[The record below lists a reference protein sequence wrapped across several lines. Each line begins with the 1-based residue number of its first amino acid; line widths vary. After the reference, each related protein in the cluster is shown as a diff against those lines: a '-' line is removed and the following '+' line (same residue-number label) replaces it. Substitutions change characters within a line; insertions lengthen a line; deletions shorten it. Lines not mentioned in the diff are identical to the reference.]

1 MDAPTTPPVEDVRI
15 PGHIYALIEREF
27 IRSGENVVKVG
38 RAMSA
43 LRRIPQYPKGSRL
56 LFCMYCDDLV
66 GTEAELLRLLDVA
79 FVRRTDIGR
88 ESFEG
93 DLNAIVAFVSQYVTA
108 KLLAG
113 PPARPAAMVDRGSD
127 ASTDVVATIVGTE
140 GVAEAVPEVVEEAP
154 VVTEWAPVV
163 VETVPEVDE
172 TVSAVVEEVPPVVVP
187 IPKEA
192 VIPDVAIVRFVEENK
207 AALDNAR
214 EITTVMYGRF
224 ASFCD
229 SMNWKVPV
237 NHVRFSKLLV
247 EIYNAQSV
255 VVRNGMDVERYMQM
269 PRLIQVERDP
279 TSSAVD
285 TVASWCEDTLKVTGR
300 SEDFVLLDDLKK
312 SFVGGSGMT
321 NVKFAGLVNSYFKGV
336 ERVTFVGRSTVPGT
350 RMTSRNI
357 LKGVILNRDV

>member
-1 MDAPTTPPVEDVRI
+1 MDAPTMTPVEDVRI

-38 RAMSA
+38 RAISA

-93 DLNAIVAFVSQYVTA
+93 DLNAIVAFVGQYVTA

-113 PPARPAAMVDRGSD
+113 PPARPAAMLDRASD
-127 ASTDVVATIVGTE
+127 ASKDVVATVVGTE
-140 GVAEAVPEVVEEAP
+140 AVPVAAEEVALVAEAVPAVAEE
-154 VVTEWAPVV
+154 
-163 VETVPEVDE
+163 
-172 TVSAVVEEVPPVVVP
+172 VSAVVEEVPPVVVP
-187 IPKEA
+187 NPKEA
-192 VIPDVAIVRFVEENK
+192 VVPDVAIVRFVEENK

-214 EITTVMYGRF
+214 EISAVLYDRF
-224 ASFCD
+224 ATFCD

-255 VVRNGMDVERYMQM
+255 VVRNGLEVERYIKM
-269 PRLIQVERDP
+269 PRLVPVDEVP
-279 TSSAVD
+279 TIAEINPAD
-285 TVASWCEDTLKVTGR
+285 EWCRNNLIVTGN
-300 SEDFVLLDDLKK
+300 SKDVVLLGEVTTYDGDRKR
-312 SFVGGSGMT
+312 FVPSVRAFFE
-321 NVKFAGLVNSYFKGV
+321 N
-336 ERVTFVGRSTVPGT
+336 VPGVT
-350 RMTSRNI
+350 YSAHRSVVIDGDRKNKRHV
-357 LKGVILNRDV
+357 LLGVGWVDRAP